1 MPIERK
7 MNTMGSD
14 ARINIRLTK
23 QEKELIERKANKCKM
38 TITRFILTSCMK
50 DKIVIIDG
58 LYKIDAELRRI
69 GNNINQLTRLANE
82 NIIQEVNL
90 KEVRQEVNE
99 IWQLLKQLIQKQT

>member
-1 MPIERK
+1 MAID
-7 MNTMGSD
+7 S
-14 ARINIRLTK
+14 RINIRLTK

-58 LYKIDAELRRI
+58 LDKIDAELRRV

-82 NIIQEVNL
+82 RIIQEVNL
-90 KEVRQEVNE
+90 KEVRQEVNQ